1 MLLLFFSKKKK
12 KKKKKRK
19 KERKRERKRLL
30 LLFTWCNCQI
40 THSKVTKLVTHN
52 IIFHSHVINSKITS
66 DFMPIIIIDI
76 IVLISPPQF

>member
-1 MLLLFFSKKKK
+1 MLLLFFSNKKKEK
-12 KKKKKRK
+12 EKEKEKKRK
-19 KERKRERKRLL
+19 KERGCYYSSHGVIVKL
-30 LLFTWCNCQI
+30 
-40 THSKVTKLVTHN
+40 HSKVTKLVTHN